1 MKKALVH
8 LSLMLL
14 LAALLVPLVGCKK
27 DEPAEETP
35 AAASDSSMSASSGA
49 AMGTDMGSGAAM
61 GTDLAATSGAD
72 MGGTSGAMGTDAA
85 PPPAAKQ

>member
-35 AAASDSSMSASSGA
+35 AAASDSSMGASSGA

-61 GTDLAATSGAD
+61 GTDMATSGAD
-72 MGGTSGAMGTDAA
+72 MGATSGSTGTDMA
-85 PPPAAKQ
+85 PPKQ

>member
-35 AAASDSSMSASSGA
+35 AAASDANMGGSGA

-61 GTDLAATSGAD
+61 GTDMAATTAPMGSD
-72 MGGTSGAMGTDAA
+72 MGSGSMGSDLA
-85 PPPAAKQ
+85 PAKQ